1 MLLGFKDTDGVFKEL
16 IGNRNQLK
24 SLYQQLVLIGY
35 TDTEEEFLNKMLS
48 IAEGN
53 ERSSIEKLINDNL
66 ELIKNNQK
74 EINKKVDKE
83 YGKGLSTNDL
93 TNELLNKLNKAFD
106 YSVSDH
112 SYNDLID
119 KPIIPSIEGLASEEY
134 VNNKLTIHEENVA
147 EKIYDGIKLKDSS
160 TSYNYVLEINNGIL
174 RTRLLPSNMTV
185 KLDISSLVNGDY
197 INPENVITTMNLEFP
212 DGTTEVLDSYA
223 DITFE
228 PEYITK
234 STTEVIINYRMNGA
248 KLSKIVNIENPVVDI
263 NPDVLLKDFYYT
275 SNSDGTYT
283 LTGWKQTLNGVA
295 STELVIPNNLN
306 IKL

>member
-16 IGNRNQLK
+16 IGTRNQLK

-35 TDTEEEFLNKMLS
+35 ADTEEEFLNKMLS

-74 EINKKVDKE
+74 EISKKVDKE
-83 YGKGLSTNDL
+83 YGKDLSTNDL
-93 TNELLNKLNKAFD
+93 TNELLNKLNKAFN
-106 YSVSDH
+106 YSISDH

-119 KPIIPSIEGLASEEY
+119 KPIIPSTYGLASEEY

-160 TSYNYVLEINNGIL
+160 TSYNYILEINNGVL
-174 RTRLLPSNMTV
+174 RTRLLPSDIVPT
-185 KLDISSLVNGDY
+185 LDTSTLMNGDF
-197 INPENVITTMNLEFP
+197 ITPEKIIKTMNLEFP
-212 DGTTEVLDSYA
+212 DGTTEALDSYN

-234 STTEVIINYRMNGA
+234 STTEITVNYKMNGV
-248 KLSKIVNIENPVVDI
+248 KFSKTVSIENHVIDVD
-263 NPDVLLKDFYYT
+263 PAVLLKDFNYT

-283 LTGWKQTLNGVA
+283 LTGWKQTLNGVS
-295 STELVIPNNLN
+295 STELVVPKNLN